1 MSSDPPP
8 GGGRIGSQPP
18 LSCNKVRGYE
28 RTPLPTRGC
37 PPQNYKEVG
46 RCLLIPPSPG
56 WVGGSAYSEVSSDPP
71 PGGGGSVRS
80 PGELRHGAGL

>member
-56 WVGGSAYSEVSSDPP
+56 GWGGRLIAPMKN
-71 PGGGGSVRS
+71 
-80 PGELRHGAGL
+80 LLLKLLNFF